1 MKPAP
6 FSLHLPGTLQ
16 EALQLLATGNN
27 ARVIAGGQSL
37 MPMLNFRVAAPDDLI
52 DLNGIGELSGIREE
66 GGDIVMGAMTRQ
78 RDIEFSKLVAQ
89 KLPLLHEA
97 ILHVGHRQTRNRG
110 TIGGSICHLDPS
122 AEQPTIAVAMDAQLT
137 VQRAGGQ
144 RVVPM
149 SEFALDVLTTCLEPD
164 EMLTSVRFTPW
175 PAHSGY
181 GFVEYGRRHGDFAIV
196 SAAVLVELERDGRV
210 RRCSLTLGGVGSVP
224 FRVTPAERLLQ
235 GRVPDAAT
243 VRQACAE
250 ASKFEALND
259 PAYPAW
265 YRQRLASKL
274 LERAFDSALQRAR
287 QSSTGVLA

>member
-16 EALQLLATGNN
+16 EALHLLATGSN

-37 MPMLNFRVAAPDDLI
+37 MPMLNLRVASADDLI
-52 DLNGIGELSGIREE
+52 DLNGIAELSGIRAER
-66 GGDIVMGAMTRQ
+66 GDIVIGAMTRQ
-78 RDIEFSKLVAQ
+78 RDIEFSPLVAE
-89 KLPLLHEA
+89 KLPLLREA

-110 TIGGSICHLDPS
+110 TIGGSLCHLDPS

-137 VQRAGGQ
+137 IQSAGGT

-149 SEFALDVLTTCLEPD
+149 RDFAVDVLTTCLAPD

-196 SAAVLVELERDGRV
+196 SAAVLLELDGDGAV
-210 RRCSLTLGGVGSVP
+210 RRSSLTLGGVGAVP
-224 FRVTPAERLLQ
+224 FRVSAAEQLLE
-235 GRVPDAAT
+235 GRQPDAET
-243 VRQACAE
+243 VKRACAE
-250 ASKFEALND
+250 ASTFEAMND
-259 PAYPAW
+259 PDYPAW
-265 YRQRLASKL
+265 YRQRLASSL
-274 LERAFDSALQRAR
+274 LERAFHGALDRAR
-287 QSSTGVLA
+287 QLSRRMVA